1 MTTPEEKKKQT
12 VVVGPNFLN
21 SWFIYDF
28 ELCADREE
36 LKQTMAE
43 INRHGYDLISVTQDL
58 AGMYTVSFKR
68 RACG

>member
-12 VVVGPNFLN
+12 VVVGPNFLS
-21 SWFIYDF
+21 SWFVYDF

-58 AGMYTVSFKR
+58 AGMYTVFFKR